1 MVWRPTRPGAYLLT
15 NILVSKRPDILL
27 IRLSHNTGCIILIHP
42 IYAIIII
49 IFSFLSHSKKNVI
62 CNHCQK
68 HWRSY
73 VRQTMR
79 SIRAN
84 VSPQKKVA

>member
-1 MVWRPTRPGAYLLT
+1 MVYRPTRPGAYLLT
-15 NILVSKRPDILL
+15 NILVSKLPDILL

-73 VRQTMR
+73 VRQTMH

-84 VSPQKKVA
+84 VSPKKKVA

>member
-15 NILVSKRPDILL
+15 NILVSKLPDILL

-62 CNHCQK
+62 CNHCQHTGGVMCVK
-68 HWRSY
+68 RCAASGL
-73 VRQTMR
+73 T
-79 SIRAN
+79 
-84 VSPQKKVA
+84 

>member
-49 IFSFLSHSKKNVI
+49 IFSFLSHSKKRDLQSLPKTLEELCAPNDAHNGCLI
-62 CNHCQK
+62 G
-68 HWRSY
+68 
-73 VRQTMR
+73 
-79 SIRAN
+79 
-84 VSPQKKVA
+84 